1 MLSEKILCRVKDN
14 PLVKKYMN
22 GEFTEK
28 IYFFN
33 AEGGYGKS
41 TSFKSL
47 YYYLVE
53 QGTQANN
60 HIVPI
65 FIDVKQ
71 LVEFGEKGS
80 AGNMPRPIE
89 KYIVKNYCGEDS
101 DPNES
106 LLEKIINIFSKNNA
120 PSLENHYTYF
130 IFVDAINEV
139 NDRLK
144 SIILDEIKQMAESDS
159 VKFFIS
165 SRVNESSLPNDT
177 VKYKLLPLDEEKIR
191 VYLDKNFGKTGEK
204 VDISKINDSLVNIL
218 RVPMYLSV
226 FRKAY
231 NERNPYPDIY
241 EAKTVRKADILDSF
255 IQKLLD
261 DNKGKERSDD
271 NKGKERSDDNKGKE
285 RSDDKPLI
293 EFVVKYFLPAL
304 AFKMYNSNL
313 SMQLSDR
320 DFRKLRN
327 DFDYF
332 DSLLVPDEYLTA
344 LNAHKTEI
352 KSACLNL
359 GIVSFANGYY
369 TFIHQNWRD
378 LFAAKHIIN
387 CMNAEKLDE
396 LEIPVSENVRQFVG
410 ELIREYK
417 DGCGYS
423 KDYMDKSD
431 AEKTRKS
438 ECDFEEKNNL
448 DKWNASP
455 VEDFLQKHNLKS
467 QNPLSAMATKNLIE
481 IMKTSRNGKITSDFE
496 NLNLLEVSFESTNVA
511 SSDFRGS
518 SMGILTFKPH
528 NCIFSV
534 YSNSYQRH
542 DKYHYYSNKVS
553 ISPSGRFYACA
564 YDYNVVVFE
573 TNTGNEYARTNF
585 LCEFTKIKLNIQ
597 HIISQISFFND
608 HIIIIGYPYCI
619 AFYDFEKNE
628 INEKNIFYHANSSII
643 SFENFYYENSS
654 LNLIP
659 LEDIQ
664 ISNSK
669 ALSFFEKIT
678 SLLDKESI
686 KKIENYLR
694 EIDKGKH
701 VKISQMLQ
709 NEIEKVLES
718 QLDNFQLNFLLNKLL
733 NVNTLFLLVQG
744 DCELENF
751 SVDFKKGYLY
761 ILFNNEIFYCDIK
774 RYPNI
779 KWIKLI
785 SFEDFDYPY
794 VVSLEG
800 YGVLVLKKF
809 FDITNYT
816 ILFINH
822 DGDYRSCNLVTR
834 INEYVK
840 YLNKDLIFA
849 GPQINRISLKIDEPV
864 LKIEVHF
871 GISRCK
877 NSNWVF
883 FYNVISDKIED
894 MNKDFSIKNYF
905 VIDCAWPTNMLGL
918 PIESELLGYEKNCKY
933 CIVSNVKKM
942 DNMQSVNFIDLMEL
956 PDLTYQKT
964 LFQYPCYSEVHA
976 TAIENNY
983 VAIYISGYLQSWI
996 YDIKQQKLYY
1006 LKNNEIGIEL
1016 NIDESNTLLLPNL
1029 NFNLTL
1035 KPSDYSKYS
1044 DMCNNISSKNNLQ
1057 TKSIVA
1063 KAKNICAYL
1072 INNDVTSIN
1081 LNDNNSGGLTYFYH
1095 NGLHVNLV
1103 QKNKSGATTISL
1115 KSFEEKNS
1123 YVYNTY
1129 LVLYFEK
1136 EAAIQ
1141 IINLNLGTLATST
1154 RKYKIKD
1161 MLTENEFQE
1170 ISRNNFINFA
1180 RHSKMKIHVSDKCY
1194 ICINGRIIV
1203 LDKSSQDFISLP
1215 ERGSY
1220 YAYWKE
1226 NIRDFIIK
1234 ENILFG
1240 LNKENNLTIIYFDRD
1255 NPFIKIQDDKEY
1267 ICINDCP
1274 DNLFLTIDVDNI
1286 LSLWNYSEKSKD
1298 QITELK
1304 PFYSISLDYLT
1315 SFNVENAIFDD
1326 GIFNETQR
1334 EELKSMGAN
1343 FFNDDLHECS

>member
-1 MLSEKILCRVKDN
+1 MLSEKILSRVKDN
-14 PLVKKYMN
+14 VLVKKYMN

-28 IYFFN
+28 IYFLN

-65 FIDVKQ
+65 FIDVKR
-71 LVEFGEKGS
+71 LAEFGEKGS

-89 KYIVKNYCGEDS
+89 KYIVKNYCGADN

-106 LLEKIINIFSKNNA
+106 LLEKVVNLFSKNNA
-120 PSLENHYTYF
+120 PKFQNHYTYF

-139 NDRLK
+139 NDELK
-144 SIILDEIKQMAESDS
+144 KIILDEIKQMAESDF

-165 SRVNESSLPNDT
+165 LRVNESSLPDDT
-177 VKYKLLPLDEEKIR
+177 VKYKLLPLDEDKIR

-204 VDISKINDSLVNIL
+204 VDISKINDSLMDIL

-226 FRKAY
+226 FRETYDEKT
-231 NERNPYPDIY
+231 PYPDIY
-241 EAKTVRKADILDSF
+241 EAKAVRKTDILDSF

-261 DNKGKERSDD
+261 DNKGKERSA
-271 NKGKERSDDNKGKE
+271 
-285 RSDDKPLI
+285 DKAVI

-304 AFKMYNSNL
+304 AFLMANTNGFIID
-313 SMQLSDR
+313 SDSTE
-320 DFRKLRN
+320 KLN
-327 DFDYF
+327 YDYF
-332 DSLLVPDEYLTA
+332 KKFFKGTKKEVIKNLMNSEAYNPLSICC
-344 LNAHKTEI
+344 KTFSILIE
-352 KSACLNL
+352 N
-359 GIVSFANGYY
+359 GDNFSF
-369 TFIHQNWRD
+369 THQNWRD
-378 LFAAKHIIN
+378 LFLAKHIIN
-387 CMNAEKLDE
+387 CMNAEKLDD
-396 LEIPVSENVRQFVG
+396 LEISIDANIREFVG

-417 DGCGYS
+417 PGCGYS

-438 ECDFEEKNNL
+438 ECDFEDKDNL
-448 DKWNASP
+448 ETWHASP

-553 ISPSGRFYACA
+553 ISSSGRFYACA
-564 YDYNVVVFE
+564 YNYNVVVFE
-573 TNTGNEYARTNF
+573 TNTGNEYARTNL

-597 HIISQISFFND
+597 DIISQISFFND

-619 AFYDFEKNE
+619 VFYDFEKNE
-628 INEKNIFYHANSSII
+628 INEKNIFYHTNSSII

-654 LNLIP
+654 LNFIP

-664 ISNSK
+664 TSNSK

-678 SLLDKESI
+678 SLLDKKSI
-686 KKIENYLR
+686 KKIENYFW

-701 VKISQMLQ
+701 IKISQMLL

-718 QLDNFQLNFLLNKLL
+718 QLDNFQMNYLSNRLLNL
-733 NVNTLFLLVQG
+733 NTLFLLVQG

-751 SVDFKKGYLY
+751 SVDFENGYLY
-761 ILFNNEIFYCDIK
+761 ILFNNEIFYCNIK
-774 RYPNI
+774 HYPDI

-794 VVSLEG
+794 IVSLDG
-800 YGVLVLKKF
+800 YGVLVLKRF
-809 FDITNYT
+809 FDITNFT
-816 ILFINH
+816 VLFIDHN
-822 DGDYRSCNLVTR
+822 GDYRSCNLTKR

-840 YLNKDLIFA
+840 YLNKNLIFA

-871 GISRCK
+871 GFSRCK

-894 MNKDFSIKNYF
+894 MSKDFSIKNYF

-933 CIVSNVKKM
+933 CIVSNVKKL
-942 DNMQSVNFIDLMEL
+942 DNMQRANFINMMKL
-956 PDLTYQKT
+956 PDLTYHKT
-964 LFQYPCYSEVHA
+964 LFQYPCYSEVNA
-976 TAIENNY
+976 TVIENNY

-996 YDIKQQKLYY
+996 YDIKQKKLYY

-1057 TKSIVA
+1057 TKSVVA

-1072 INNDVTSIN
+1072 INNDVTSID

-1123 YVYNTY
+1123 YVYNKY

-1136 EAAIQ
+1136 EEAIQ

-1154 RKYKIKD
+1154 RKYEIKD
-1161 MLTENEFQE
+1161 MLTENELQE

-1180 RHSKMKIHVSDKCY
+1180 KYSKMKIHVSDKCY

-1203 LDKSSQDFISLP
+1203 LDKSSQDFISIP

-1255 NPFIKIQDDKEY
+1255 NPFIKIRDDKEY

-1274 DNLFLTIDVDNI
+1274 GNLFLTVDVNNI
-1286 LSLWNYSEKSKD
+1286 LSIWNYSEKSKD
-1298 QITELK
+1298 KITELN

-1334 EELKSMGAN
+1334 EELKSMGAI
-1343 FFNDDLHECS
+1343 FFSDDLHEHY